1 MESIL
6 GNMNHIL
13 IYGINTVQ
21 YESYVDIWSK
31 YCAIWILIYGINTV
45 QYESYVDIWNQYCAI

>member
-1 MESIL
+1 
-6 GNMNHIL
+6 MNHML

-45 QYESYVDIWNQYCAI
+45 QYESYVDIWNQYCAIGIIC